1 MSYKFKLQKILDLKI
16 KQEDDVKMQVAEL
29 MRHQRELQA
38 ELESLLIEKQAKF
51 RQLEQIRKEGATIQ
65 QIRNL
70 TQYNRYVE
78 SCIEKVQGNL
88 RRLEADLEE
97 KKAEYME
104 VRKERK
110 SYENLKEKDLE
121 RHRYEEKKQEEKII
135 DQIVTFQKRGSI

>member
-1 MSYKFKLQKILDLKI
+1 MDLKI

-38 ELESLLIEKQAKF
+38 ELESLLTEKQAKF

-78 SCIEKVQGNL
+78 SCIDKVQGNL

>member
-78 SCIEKVQGNL
+78 SCIDKVQGNL

>member
-16 KQEDDVKMQVAEL
+16 RQEDDVKMQVAEL
-29 MRHQRELQA
+29 MRCQRELQA
-38 ELESLLIEKQAKF
+38 ELESLLAEKRAKF

-70 TQYNRYVE
+70 TQYNRYIE
-78 SCIEKVQGNL
+78 SCIDKAQGSL

-110 SYENLKEKDLE
+110 SYENLKEKDME